1 MPLLDDTAPAAAGG
15 QPGEAP
21 PPAGVPPGQEPTP
34 AGYQPGEGV
43 PEQTMPGPSNQL
55 LTSPTDWPKG
65 ASTTKLDNT
74 WPSHLWRCMHG
85 NHDDLVPVEGVPNT
99 VDDSVEL
106 ARLASRAIR
115 TGCTNPSPFL
125 HLSKDFK
132 VARHWYM
139 RYRNEWGDMR
149 CYMVRVRTA
158 SLPRNVV
165 IDMSTVQA
173 QHTFLGPNAHDNVV
187 QENLAGMKMA
197 LAHKEVVL
205 LRRGTVPWSILERC
219 DPDDGHPLGTPLQD
233 RCSRVPWSHGRD
245 AIGRSSVAPSS
256 PSLRA
261 GGIQPARHPG
271 RSGVGWRGSPDHP
284 RGRAARARK
293 HEAARR
299 TPG

>member
-1 MPLLDDTAPAAAGG
+1 
-15 QPGEAP
+15 
-21 PPAGVPPGQEPTP
+21 
-34 AGYQPGEGV
+34 
-43 PEQTMPGPSNQL
+43 
-55 LTSPTDWPKG
+55 
-65 ASTTKLDNT
+65 
-74 WPSHLWRCMHG
+74 
-85 NHDDLVPVEGVPNT
+85 
-99 VDDSVEL
+99 
-106 ARLASRAIR
+106 
-115 TGCTNPSPFL
+115 
-125 HLSKDFK
+125 
-132 VARHWYM
+132 
-139 RYRNEWGDMR
+139 MR

-261 GGIQPARHPG
+261 GGVQPARHPG